1 MYKHCSF
8 LSSFLHFP
16 IEISKHFS
24 NSHRVKSCLYQCQ
37 WEIRHWL
44 LWDRYFI
51 LFGKGSLPECVLQ
64 NLVQEEL
71 VLSCQQHNS
80 SPYLI
85 SIITRRQQEGFF
97 FPLLILAMID
107 AVEAEHYL
115 CKMTSEVTAEFDALT
130 FPKQAVYTGSAVYP
144 EFDNIS
150 LKLLVLWFCGYK
162 FQFSSLFPVK
172 TFSSDKQIDH
182 QKEQF

>member
-1 MYKHCSF
+1 MGSLFHPF
-8 LSSFLHFP
+8 
-16 IEISKHFS
+16 
-24 NSHRVKSCLYQCQ
+24 
-37 WEIRHWL
+37 
-44 LWDRYFI
+44 WDRIFAWVCAAE
-51 LFGKGSLPECVLQ
+51 LGPGRASALLSAAQLLPLP
-64 NLVQEEL
+64 NF
-71 VLSCQQHNS
+71 HNNS
-80 SPYLI
+80 E
-85 SIITRRQQEGFF
+85 TARGVF